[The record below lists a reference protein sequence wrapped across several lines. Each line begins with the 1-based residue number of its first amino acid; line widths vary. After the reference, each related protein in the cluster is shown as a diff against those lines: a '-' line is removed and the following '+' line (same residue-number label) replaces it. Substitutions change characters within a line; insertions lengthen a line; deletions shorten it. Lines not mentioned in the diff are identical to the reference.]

1 MVPSDGDYAGSGVTK
16 VRVSIEEPM
25 SEQALWVKAWQHQG
39 SLRAHTTGG
48 GVVLQTKQ
56 FYKIL
61 AEHPHTMSKAVE
73 HAREFVCF
81 GWEPVIAC
89 QQILGNPK

>member
-1 MVPSDGDYAGSGVTK
+1 MCGDVIGQMAPVG
-16 VRVSIEEPM
+16 
-25 SEQALWVKAWQHQG
+25 
-39 SLRAHTTGG
+39 GG